1 VAAIVYPAWD
11 PALPD
16 GVYLGL
22 PHARYFGQETRGSSD
37 WTDLHRLK
45 HGWWWKSRYN
55 RHRRRPKSTAEQTY
69 GSNLHVLILEGLR
82 AYEEQ
87 CIIEPAKADF
97 PEFDPADHKSIAD
110 TIDEMRAALLDE
122 GLNVPP
128 KSRHDREGWAALM
141 LEHLPRQPCWCNIMA
156 EFSAEAGDRQ
166 RVSASDDFEMRFLRE
181 MALSE
186 DRNDNEQVRR
196 LLVETA
202 EHPPLVEVSVFATID
217 GIRRR
222 WRFDRMFPAATMDL
236 KSLGPWSGRP
246 LHLEAGEILARRRWS
261 IQRADYD
268 IGRRAAYGLVEA
280 GKVHGGTL
288 EQQRYL
294 ERIVADEPKWD
305 WIWLIYQKPD
315 SAKGTAP
322 ILMPVWDDWNS
333 PLAQSGAAKLESSI
347 RYYKGQVAAWGLH
360 EPWGRVE
367 PLHYATG
374 GIGREGLPS
383 LLIPNYEFD
392 RVDDPDE
399 AEAYERAE

>member
-22 PHARYFGQETRGSSD
+22 PHVRYFDQETRGSSD

-45 HGWWWKSRYN
+45 HGWWWKSKYN
-55 RHRRRPKSTAEQTY
+55 RHRRRPKSTPEQTY

-82 AYEEQ
+82 AYEHH
-87 CIIEPAKADF
+87 CIIEPHRDDYVDLVEK
-97 PEFDPADHKSIAD
+97 
-110 TIDEMRAALLDE
+110 IDEIREAMSKE
-122 GLNVPP
+122 GYNVPP
-128 KSRHDREGWAALM
+128 KARYDLAGWADQLRLVMPDRA
-141 LEHLPRQPCWCNIMA
+141 CWHSIME
-156 EFSAEAGDRQ
+156 EFSAEAGERQ
-166 RVSASDDFEMRFLRE
+166 RVSAIDDFEMRFLRE

-196 LLVETA
+196 LLTETA
-202 EHPPLVEVSVFATID
+202 DHPPIVEVSVLATID

-222 WRFDRMFPAATMDL
+222 WRIDRLFPAANMDL

-246 LHLEAGEILARRRWS
+246 LTLEAGEILARRRWS

-268 IGRRAAYGLVEA
+268 VGRRTAYELIEA
-280 GKVHGGTL
+280 GKLYGGSL
-288 EQQRYL
+288 EERRYL
-294 ERIVADEPKWD
+294 ERIVAEEPKWD

-315 SAKGTAP
+315 SGKGTAP
-322 ILMPVWDDWNS
+322 VLMPVWDDWGS
-333 PLAQSGAAKLESSI
+333 ALAKSGAAKLESSI

-360 EPWGRVE
+360 EPWGKVE
-367 PLHYATG
+367 PLHYALG
-374 GIGREGLPS
+374 GGVREGLPS

-392 RVDDPDE
+392 RIDDPEDPD
-399 AEAYERAE
+399 AYEQAGG